1 MTYHRERDRALAV
14 VDEIENGGGE
24 AVATR
29 LDLASTGSVSQA
41 VGTAIERW
49 GQVDVLVNNA
59 VYWGDRVPWEAP
71 LFEELAPEEWRAYFR
86 VNFEGAYS
94 AVQATLPSM
103 RSRGFGR
110 IVNVSSGVAADGF
123 PGGAPYGAAKAA
135 LHGLTKT
142 LSKELAPA
150 GILVNVVMPSAT
162 RTERMVAR
170 LPAQVLE
177 RKELSLPAIT
187 IPRADLTSEE
197 VTRALRA
204 GLGPHYHVV
213 PGMRMPQACLF
224 AAEPNQDPDTIL
236 VSIGSSRLSNRFFRA
251 QVTLTRPS
259 GQTVIRIRPGG
270 TSSEFPI
277 NALGI
282 ARKIRQVLAS
292 APGIR

>member
-1 MTYHRERDRALAV
+1 MISPIWVIVVAVVQLEEYSRQREPATGGDQWSPRAL
-14 VDEIENGGGE
+14 IS
-24 AVATR
+24 T
-29 LDLASTGSVSQA
+29 ASGPPARGHRGWHITS
-41 VGTAIERW
+41 
-49 GQVDVLVNNA
+49 
-59 VYWGDRVPWEAP
+59 
-71 LFEELAPEEWRAYFR
+71 
-86 VNFEGAYS
+86 
-94 AVQATLPSM
+94 PS
-103 RSRGFGR
+103 
-110 IVNVSSGVAADGF
+110 
-123 PGGAPYGAAKAA
+123 
-135 LHGLTKT
+135 
-142 LSKELAPA
+142 
-150 GILVNVVMPSAT
+150 
-162 RTERMVAR
+162 
-170 LPAQVLE
+170 E
-177 RKELSLPAIT
+177 RKELSLPTIT

-224 AAEPNQDPDTIL
+224 AAEPDQNPDTIL

>member
-1 MTYHRERDRALAV
+1 
-14 VDEIENGGGE
+14 
-24 AVATR
+24 
-29 LDLASTGSVSQA
+29 
-41 VGTAIERW
+41 
-49 GQVDVLVNNA
+49 
-59 VYWGDRVPWEAP
+59 
-71 LFEELAPEEWRAYFR
+71 
-86 VNFEGAYS
+86 
-94 AVQATLPSM
+94 
-103 RSRGFGR
+103 
-110 IVNVSSGVAADGF
+110 
-123 PGGAPYGAAKAA
+123 
-135 LHGLTKT
+135 
-142 LSKELAPA
+142 
-150 GILVNVVMPSAT
+150 MPT
-162 RTERMVAR
+162 
-170 LPAQVLE
+170 
-177 RKELSLPAIT
+177 IT

-236 VSIGSSRLSNRFFRA
+236 VSIGSNRLSNRFFRA